1 MKVREEDGC
10 TVVGDL
16 SFVGWKLF
24 GSVAVGGGS
33 GQVELFSCQPHAG
46 VYSVKDG
53 GTEQRVHALDAQD
66 ESMISNRTGRAA
78 VSSRRGRK
86 LACPVGQEGWHKRPP
101 VCHPEHRRNAA

>member
-46 VYSVKDG
+46 V
-53 GTEQRVHALDAQD
+53 
-66 ESMISNRTGRAA
+66 
-78 VSSRRGRK
+78 
-86 LACPVGQEGWHKRPP
+86 
-101 VCHPEHRRNAA
+101 